1 MKRLIG
7 IICSL
12 ALLGAAAAQGGETL
26 DFDVV
31 VEPVASIA
39 VDTLDDR
46 FIDDLVITYD
56 LNSDEPLVIADHI
69 GFHLRYIINKVD
81 RDVEMTGR
89 VCKDPDPDEGE
100 TTASCQ
106 DETRSMQQ
114 FRSARITVA
123 AGALDGGSLTNVDA
137 FDEAL
142 WLSLSAP
149 GTCGHTAL
157 AADFSEP
164 GDFDAYFWSD
174 GEVTVEYP
182 GASFSPE
189 SKSRARA
196 NAGEVQAA
204 GADGLTVEFDGEPV
218 SLVGRESGSS
228 DMWSSLI
235 RGAACGSQP
244 GDGLGVT
251 VTPQVNPDRILPEGT
266 TDVAIVITMEEVDF

>member
-12 ALLGAAAAQGGETL
+12 ALLGAAAAQVGETL

-31 VEPVASIA
+31 VEPVAAIA
-39 VDTLDDR
+39 VDTLGGR

-56 LNSDEPLVIADHI
+56 LNSDQPLDIADAI

-81 RDVEMTGR
+81 RDVELAGR
-89 VCKDPDPDEGE
+89 VYEDPVDEGQRPSYQE
-100 TTASCQ
+100 
-106 DETRSMQQ
+106 ETRRMQQ
-114 FRSARITVA
+114 FRSAGITVA
-123 AGALDGGSLTNVDA
+123 AGALDGGSLTKVDA
-137 FDEAL
+137 FDDAL

-157 AADFSEP
+157 AADFSDP
-164 GDFDAYFWSD
+164 GDFDAYFWTD
-174 GEVTVEYP
+174 GEETVQYP

-189 SKSRARA
+189 SRSRARA

-204 GADGLTVEFDGEPV
+204 GADGLRVDFDGEPV
-218 SLVGRESGSS
+218 ALVGREPGS
-228 DMWSSLI
+228 DGMWDSLI

-244 GDGLGVT
+244 GDGLDVT